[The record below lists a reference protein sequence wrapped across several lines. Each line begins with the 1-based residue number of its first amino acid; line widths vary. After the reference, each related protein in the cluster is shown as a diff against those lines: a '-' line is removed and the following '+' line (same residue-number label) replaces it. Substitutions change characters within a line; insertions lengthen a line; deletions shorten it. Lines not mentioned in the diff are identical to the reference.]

1 MSVLCVGDRAPRPA
15 LPRRPSCGVLVTE
28 SGRNRAKGGWFVV
41 SGSDSPDESSPGGDA
56 AERLRQFIDE
66 HFDDD
71 EEPDSV
77 PDVVKRDRPGEDD
90 VPEDDDLEQSG
101 KEPGSTTDN
110 D

>member
-1 MSVLCVGDRAPRPA
+1 MTTRPSLPRSAHEA
-15 LPRRPSCGVLVTE
+15 LPRRPSCGLLVTE
-28 SGRNRAKGGWFVV
+28 GGRNRAKGGWFVV

-56 AERLRQFIDE
+56 AERLRQFIDG

-77 PDVVKRDRPGEDD
+77 PDVVKRDRPAEDD
-90 VPEDDDLEQSG
+90 AAEDDLEQPDD
-101 KEPGSTTDN
+101 EPGSTNDN